1 MDFEC
6 QNVPQFSDGILLC
19 KRLSL
24 PSIVD
29 RPINPVLKGRRFN
42 KTLEIKNPLKAPPS
56 VYRDALFYKQSLI

>member
-1 MDFEC
+1 MHFEC

-56 VYRDALFYKQSLI
+56 V